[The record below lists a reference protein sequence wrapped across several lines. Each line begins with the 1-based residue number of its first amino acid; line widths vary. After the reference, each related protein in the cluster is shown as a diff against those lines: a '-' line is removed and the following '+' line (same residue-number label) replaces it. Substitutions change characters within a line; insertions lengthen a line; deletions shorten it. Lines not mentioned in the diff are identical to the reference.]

1 MSAYRLW
8 RHVRRLQISHGCGG
22 VSFRVVHGND
32 DLFIHDI

>member
-8 RHVRRLQISHGCGG
+8 RHVCRLQISHGGG